1 MSNKFLNNV
10 ENKFDNLKQK
20 FQEISESTEIDDN
33 IKSKFEDLHLDIT
46 LIRNKIESELKE
58 KSGDVEELIDIKLD
72 KLKEN
77 LIDKESLIS
86 NLKYRVESLIIVA
99 IILQIITII
108 QISILWGYMP
118 PNRPVRRD
126 DIIKLEVRNQE
137 LSDDITKLA
146 VRNQEL
152 SKMFEE
158 ANEKLAKVETNLI
171 ILNVFTSIFF
181 LAFAAINLVAA
192 VN

>member
-20 FQEISESTEIDDN
+20 FQEISEITEIDDN

-99 IILQIITII
+99 IILQIVTII
-108 QISILWGYMP
+108 QISIL
-118 PNRPVRRD
+118 
-126 DIIKLEVRNQE
+126 
-137 LSDDITKLA
+137 
-146 VRNQEL
+146 
-152 SKMFEE
+152 
-158 ANEKLAKVETNLI
+158 
-171 ILNVFTSIFF
+171 
-181 LAFAAINLVAA
+181 
-192 VN
+192 

>member
-1 MSNKFLNNV
+1 
-10 ENKFDNLKQK
+10 
-20 FQEISESTEIDDN
+20 
-33 IKSKFEDLHLDIT
+33 
-46 LIRNKIESELKE
+46 
-58 KSGDVEELIDIKLD
+58 
-72 KLKEN
+72 
-77 LIDKESLIS
+77 
-86 NLKYRVESLIIVA
+86 
-99 IILQIITII
+99 
-108 QISILWGYMP
+108 MP

-158 ANEKLAKVETNLI
+158 ANEKLAKFETNLL
-171 ILNVFTSIFF
+171 ILNVFTSVFF

>member
-58 KSGDVEELIDIKLD
+58 
-72 KLKEN
+72 N

-86 NLKYRVESLIIVA
+86 NLKYRVESLVIVA

-108 QISILWGYMP
+108 QISIL
-118 PNRPVRRD
+118 
-126 DIIKLEVRNQE
+126 
-137 LSDDITKLA
+137 
-146 VRNQEL
+146 
-152 SKMFEE
+152 
-158 ANEKLAKVETNLI
+158 
-171 ILNVFTSIFF
+171 
-181 LAFAAINLVAA
+181 
-192 VN
+192 